1 MVEAREFRRG
11 EIVRRNRRIAR
22 IQRIRE
28 GRIHLRILKDL
39 SFRVYESE
47 VIPLDQADRLLR
59 RFPQGCYSQ
68 KLFEAPDAIETLRE
82 TDTVELMRLILSEY
96 ETSFGKREFKQ
107 ILVLDDGV
115 VNEEKWNAFWNA
127 AYRSMRTCD
136 DFQVDEK
143 GRYSL
148 A

>member
-1 MVEAREFRRG
+1 MEEKREFRRG
-11 EIVRRNRRIAR
+11 EIVRRNRRIAC

-28 GRIHLRILKDL
+28 DRVHLRILKDL

-47 VIPLDQADRLLR
+47 VIPLSEATRLLR

-68 KLFEAPDAIETLRE
+68 KLFEAPDTIEAIRD
-82 TDTVELMRLILSEY
+82 TDTEELMRLILSEY
-96 ETSFGKREFKQ
+96 RTPFGKREFKQ

-115 VNEEKWNAFWNA
+115 VREEKWNAFWNA
-127 AYRSMRTCD
+127 AYRGMRSCEN
-136 DFQVDEK
+136 FKVDEK

>member
-1 MVEAREFRRG
+1 MEDTREFRRG
-11 EIVRRNRRIAR
+11 EIVRRNRQIAR

-28 GRIHLRILKDL
+28 DRIHLRILKDL

-47 VIPLDQADRLLR
+47 VIPLSQASRLLR

-68 KLFEAPDAIETLRE
+68 KLFEAPDAIEALRE
-82 TDTVELMRLILSEY
+82 SNTQELMRLVLSEY

-115 VNEEKWNAFWNA
+115 VQEEKWNAFWNA
-127 AYRSMRTCD
+127 AYRGMRTCD
-136 DFQVDEK
+136 DFKVDE
-143 GRYSL
+143 
-148 A
+148 